1 MFMKIPIRFH
11 LVLLVA
17 FFGVFISTFT
27 QTSMPENKEER
38 VQGKILIAKGES
50 GLEYNVVEI
59 IKKHFQGKDYN
70 VQVEDIKSIGKFDIN
85 HYKAVLMLHAIH
97 KDKLPRQI
105 RKSVKRA
112 EDSKELL
119 KPYLFISTIAGEN
132 WLERETS
139 VDAITSASSEVD
151 AAVIAERI
159 IEKLEKVLEA
169 NLER

>member
-1 MFMKIPIRFH
+1 MKRPLHFNVIFLFTIT
-11 LVLLVA
+11 A
-17 FFGVFISTFT
+17 VFISAFA
-27 QTSMPENKEER
+27 QTSLQEDAEVKER
-38 VQGKILIAKGES
+38 DKILIAKGES

-59 IKKHFQGKDYN
+59 IKKHFQDNAYE
-70 VQVEDIKSIGKFDIN
+70 VQVMDIKSIGKPDFS
-85 HYKAVLMLHAIH
+85 HYKAVLMLNAIH

-105 RKSVKRA
+105 RKSVKRI

-119 KPYLFISTIAGEN
+119 KPYLFISTISGEN
-132 WLERETS
+132 WLEKETS

-169 NLER
+169 NLDR